1 MNMPRLVLAV
11 AATAVLAGCASAPM
25 SSRSTAMATQFD
37 SVRVTEHRG
46 SDDLLTAGLEL
57 SGLRAMTPLAF
68 ADPAAPTPA
77 ELRRRAVW
85 ANWRGIADLAPGGG
99 YGEVYGS
106 LAVVPGQ
113 EFHAFA
119 RVPGAHQPHR
129 IAVQVPDAFDQA
141 ARCIVVAPASGSR
154 GVLGAIAVAAPWALP
169 KGCAVA
175 YTDKGA
181 GTDYFDLDA
190 GLGVRADGTVGAPAD
205 GLAFVPDP
213 ASGRGVAVKHA
224 HSRDNPEADWGVHVK
239 QAAEFALQALD
250 RAFPQAAPFAFDNTT
265 VIAVG
270 ISNGGGAVL
279 RAAEADGDDWLDA
292 VVAGAPNITVA
303 GARPLYDYTT
313 EAALL
318 MPCA

>member
-1 MNMPRLVLAV
+1 AGARSGPIG
-11 AATAVLAGCASAPM
+11 AASPTLRPAA
-25 SSRSTAMATQFD
+25 AMARCTAA
-37 SVRVTEHRG
+37 SPRCRAGKSTRSRGWRVHTSHTGSRCRSRPPSTRPRAASWSPPPRG
-46 SDDLLTAGLEL
+46 TAGF
-57 SGLRAMTPLAF
+57 SARA
-68 ADPAAPTPA
+68 
-77 ELRRRAVW
+77 R
-85 ANWRGIADLAPGGG
+85 
-99 YGEVYGS
+99 
-106 LAVVPGQ
+106 
-113 EFHAFA
+113 
-119 RVPGAHQPHR
+119 
-129 IAVQVPDAFDQA
+129 
-141 ARCIVVAPASGSR
+141 
-154 GVLGAIAVAAPWALP
+154 WALP

-175 YTDKGA
+175 YTAKGA

-303 GARPLYDYTT
+303 GARPL
-313 EAALL
+313 
-318 MPCA
+318 